1 MSLNAVSEML
11 ERLLF
16 RYCLFWRMEKGPR
29 YLIGIFFFFFF
40 FSVSSLFEI
49 ILRMNFQDTPSL
61 TLAYQLDANGSYQL
75 DADGW

>member
-29 YLIGIFFFFFF
+29 YLIGIFFFF
-40 FSVSSLFEI
+40 SVSSLFEI
-49 ILRMNFQDTPSL
+49 ILRMNFQDMPSL
-61 TLAYQLDANGSYQL
+61 TVAYQLDANGSYQL
-75 DADGW
+75 DAGGW